1 MHKIRHPFLRFF
13 TDAASTGSDSGG
25 ETPPATPS
33 LADLEAERDK
43 WRALSRQN
51 EERAKANAEKAKAFD
66 ELQEQSKSELQKALD
81 AQAAAEKRAAT
92 AEAAALRASVAAK
105 HAVPAEFLS
114 GSTEE
119 ELEEAAQAI
128 LKWRGESSPTVKP
141 KGTPSDVA
149 GERGSDI
156 EGAQQLTQEDLKGM
170 SPADIVK
177 ARAEGQLNHLMGLTG

>member
-1 MHKIRHPFLRFF
+1 MHKTKHPFLRFF
-13 TDAASTGSDSGG
+13 TDATATGGEGGG
-25 ETPPATPS
+25 ETPTATPS

-43 WRALSRQN
+43 WRTLSRQN
-51 EERAKANAEKAKAFD
+51 EERAKANAEKAKAYD

-81 AQAAAEKRAAT
+81 AKDAAEKRAAA
-92 AEAAALRASVAAK
+92 AEAAALRASMAAK
-105 HAVPAEFLS
+105 HGVPAEFLS

-119 ELEEAAQAI
+119 ELEEAALAI
-128 LKWRGESSPTVKP
+128 LKWRGDSAPAAKP

-170 SPADIVK
+170 SSADIVK
-177 ARAEGQLNHLMGLTG
+177 ARTEGRLNHLMGVTG